1 MPFEKEVDDVVF
13 PMKYPQ
19 FVGHLLGADNGDED
33 TAGKEA

>member
-1 MPFEKEVDDVVF
+1 
-13 PMKYPQ
+13 MKYPQ